1 MGWDVPVVPVDVV
14 NDWELFEEFQT
25 VLLTVYKILWTPI
38 YINGYRVDFLS
49 VFMFTA
55 VGKVLWDIVEWVISD
70 D

>member
-1 MGWDVPVVPVDVV
+1 MGWDVPVVPVEIVD
-14 NDWELFEEFQT
+14 DWEVFEDFQT

-38 YINGYRVDFLS
+38 YIHGYRVDFLS

-55 VGKVLWDIVEWVISD
+55 VGKILWDILEWYISD